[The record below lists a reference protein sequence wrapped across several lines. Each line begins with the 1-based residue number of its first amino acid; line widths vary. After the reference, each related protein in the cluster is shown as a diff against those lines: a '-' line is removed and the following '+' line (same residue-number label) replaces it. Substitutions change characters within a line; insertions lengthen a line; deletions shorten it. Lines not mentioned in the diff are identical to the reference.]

1 MKIHLIAIG
10 GSAMHNMALAL
21 HEKGFEITGSD
32 DAIFNPSRKR
42 LEQAGLF
49 PEQLGWFPEKIT
61 KNIDAIINLK
71 EAILVGVKLDK
82 QILITKK
89 EDPQIAAK
97 ITRSIKLF
105 DNNLFN
111 KN

>member
-1 MKIHLIAIG
+1 M
-10 GSAMHNMALAL
+10 
-21 HEKGFEITGSD
+21 
-32 DAIFNPSRKR
+32 
-42 LEQAGLF
+42 
-49 PEQLGWFPEKIT
+49 
-61 KNIDAIINLK
+61 
-71 EAILVGVKLDK
+71 LVGVKLDK

-89 EDPQIAAK
+89 DDPQIAAK

>member
-1 MKIHLIAIG
+1 M
-10 GSAMHNMALAL
+10 
-21 HEKGFEITGSD
+21 
-32 DAIFNPSRKR
+32 
-42 LEQAGLF
+42 
-49 PEQLGWFPEKIT
+49 
-61 KNIDAIINLK
+61 DAIINLK

-97 ITRSIKLF
+97 IIRRIKLF
-105 DNNLFN
+105 DTNLFN

>member
-1 MKIHLIAIG
+1 M
-10 GSAMHNMALAL
+10 
-21 HEKGFEITGSD
+21 
-32 DAIFNPSRKR
+32 
-42 LEQAGLF
+42 
-49 PEQLGWFPEKIT
+49 
-61 KNIDAIINLK
+61 INLK
-71 EAILVGVKLDK
+71 EAMLVGVKLDK

-105 DNNLFN
+105 DTNLFN